1 MKAYKVCKDKHSIF
15 KKIIIMFICFEGIA
29 GAGKTTQ
36 VKILEKYLESK
47 KIKILDIE
55 EFGIA

>member
-1 MKAYKVCKDKHSIF
+1 
-15 KKIIIMFICFEGIA
+15 MFICFEGIA

-55 EFGIA
+55 EFESHKKDYKYGNFLIV